1 MIKMVKKITNEE
13 KEMRARELR
22 WRAEED
28 ARIMAQYQEIM
39 NDKSRMNRATKEAQ
53 RQANDLQKRVDAMKG
68 VANRKRG
75 K

>member
-1 MIKMVKKITNEE
+1 MVKKITNEE

-53 RQANDLQKRVDAMKG
+53 RQANDLQKRANVMKG

>member
-1 MIKMVKKITNEE
+1 MVKKITNEE

>member
-1 MIKMVKKITNEE
+1 MARKITNEE

-53 RQANDLQKRVDAMKG
+53 RQANDLQKRANAMKG

>member
-1 MIKMVKKITNEE
+1 MVKKITNEE

-39 NDKSRMNRATKEAQ
+39 KKTLK
-53 RQANDLQKRVDAMKG
+53 KRKKI
-68 VANRKRG
+68 NNLNSF
-75 K
+75 